1 MKIAILVLSF
11 LVAGTANAAVG
22 TVNIKGKI
30 TSFDEKSV
38 TIEIAGE
45 NYKFDR
51 KKLGKS
57 FSSLKSNET
66 VEISV
71 DTQNSQAKK

>member
-11 LVAGTANAAVG
+11 LAAGTVNAAIG

-51 KKLGKS
+51 KKLGKR

-66 VEISV
+66 VEITV
-71 DTQNSQAKK
+71 DTQDSSVKK